1 MAATFSFQ
9 AAVYGTAGFNGGN
22 YAAVRYMGF
31 PSQSCVFIPA
41 PGGTTGGTG
50 ATINAY
56 IQVGPAGLNQQPVLY
71 MTDSTVAQLIVKT
84 NA

>member
-9 AAVYGTAGFNGGN
+9 AAVYGTAGFNGGT

-41 PGGTTGGTG
+41 KAGETG
-50 ATINAY
+50 AAGAVINAY

-71 MTDSTVAQLIVKT
+71 MTDRSVAQLIVLA